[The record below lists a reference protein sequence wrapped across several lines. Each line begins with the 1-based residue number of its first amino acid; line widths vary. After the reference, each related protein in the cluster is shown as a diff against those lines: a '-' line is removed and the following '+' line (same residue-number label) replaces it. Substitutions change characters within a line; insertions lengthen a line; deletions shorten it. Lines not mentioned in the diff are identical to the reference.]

1 MFFIRNL
8 VLYLMSYTIVPK
20 IYAILVLQTHIFDI
34 AKNIV
39 LLVSIEYIVL
49 YRDVLNSTSQIKAM

>member
-1 MFFIRNL
+1 
-8 VLYLMSYTIVPK
+8 MSYTIVPK